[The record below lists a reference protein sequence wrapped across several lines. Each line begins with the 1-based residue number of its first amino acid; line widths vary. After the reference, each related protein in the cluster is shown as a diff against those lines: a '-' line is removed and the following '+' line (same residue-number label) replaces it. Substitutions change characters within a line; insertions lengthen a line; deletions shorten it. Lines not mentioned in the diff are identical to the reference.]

1 MFLFIRDPFDN
12 YMRKI
17 LFENSREKVHDK
29 IINYINL
36 SRKIFTL
43 IYSTIVASMLVKL
56 DYVYVMLLLLLLSVS
71 FFVIVIKVYRLVE
84 NKNNIS

>member
-1 MFLFIRDPFDN
+1 MKL
-12 YMRKI
+12 Y
-17 LFENSREKVHDK
+17 LLSHENSREKVHDK